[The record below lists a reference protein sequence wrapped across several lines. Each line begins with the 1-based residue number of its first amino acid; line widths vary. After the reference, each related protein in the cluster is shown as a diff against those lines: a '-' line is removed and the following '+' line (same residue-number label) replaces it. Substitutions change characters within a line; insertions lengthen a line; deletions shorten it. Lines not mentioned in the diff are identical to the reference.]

1 MKKTTKKY
9 PTIVIGGNLS
19 TPKFIPMDTQR
30 ISDWNGVF
38 HRGMETKDFVY
49 FCNYQESDD
58 NGNVK
63 MYRKVSEQEGTLEL
77 ASNNYFGN
85 QSMMEDIYKG
95 EYTYLSATMKTNV
108 KLHKEA
114 SPESFVIEE

>member
-1 MKKTTKKY
+1 MKKTSKKY
-9 PTIVIGGNLS
+9 PTIIIKDDEG
-19 TPKFIPMDTQR
+19 TPKFIPVDTQR
-30 ISDWNGVF
+30 ILDWNGTF

-63 MYRKVSEQEGTLEL
+63 MYRKESDKEGTLEL

-85 QSMMEDIYKG
+85 QSMLEDIFKG

-114 SPESFVIEE
+114 TPEEFES